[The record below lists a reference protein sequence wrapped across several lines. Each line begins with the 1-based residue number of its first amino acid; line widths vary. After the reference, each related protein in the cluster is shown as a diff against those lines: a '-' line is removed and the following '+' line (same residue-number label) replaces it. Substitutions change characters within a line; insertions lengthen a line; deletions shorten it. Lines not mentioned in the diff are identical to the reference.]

1 MKTIMLAA
9 ACLSVLTAL
18 STAPPASAAMARDS
32 AQTAGAQAADTQ
44 AADTQAARAAH
55 PTPVAYDCLGWH
67 RGQVKASTVALS
79 CFGSVVVKVASWKY
93 WSGISARSG
102 AATLGVD
109 NCKPNCGNGKFTKYA
124 ATVVLY
130 RARSHDGVR
139 YYSRLR
145 VQYRHRGLRS
155 YTYRWAR
162 YPGATIPVWVGGP
175 SGPRS

>member
-1 MKTIMLAA
+1 MKMIMLAA
-9 ACLSVLTAL
+9 AGLSVLTAL
-18 STAPPASAAMARDS
+18 SAPPASAAMARDS
-32 AQTAGAQAADTQ
+32 GRAPR
-44 AADTQAARAAH
+44 TQAARAAR
-55 PTPVAYDCLGWH
+55 PIPVAYDCLGWH

-79 CFGSVVVKVASWKY
+79 CFGSVVVKIASWKY

-109 NCKPNCGNGKFTKYA
+109 NCRPNCGDGKFTKYA

-145 VQYRHRGLRS
+145 VQYRHQGPRS

-175 SGPRS
+175 SGPSS

>member
-1 MKTIMLAA
+1 MKMIMLAA

-18 STAPPASAAMARDS
+18 SAAPPASAAMARDS
-32 AQTAGAQAADTQ
+32 AQTAGAQT
-44 AADTQAARAAH
+44 ADTQAARAAR
-55 PTPVAYDCLGWH
+55 PIPVAYDCLGWH

-145 VQYRHRGLRS
+145 VQYRHHGLRS

-175 SGPRS
+175 SGPSS

>member
-1 MKTIMLAA
+1 MKMIRLAA

-18 STAPPASAAMARDS
+18 SAAPPASAAIARAS
-32 AQTAGAQAADTQ
+32 ARAPE
-44 AADTQAARAAH
+44 TQAARI
-55 PTPVAYDCLGWH
+55 PRPIPVAYDCQGWR

-102 AATLGVD
+102 SATLGVD
-109 NCKPNCGNGKFTKYA
+109 NCKPNCGDGKFTKYA

-130 RARSHDGVR
+130 RVRSHDGVR

-145 VQYRHRGLRS
+145 VQYRHHGPRS

-175 SGPRS
+175 SGPSS